1 LKGHRRAKSP
11 TLPKEFLNVPQHVID
26 TANRP
31 TSPLANVHFP
41 SVLHLPGLGSSK
53 PAEPAAP
60 PPKLTFPP
68 LAPRGPGLNVN
79 KPSLPTA
86 VSSTK
91 VINGFVFSR
100 DQIRRIKK
108 LYTENKTEWTIAR
121 YIEDEYGVII
131 SSNSIYELLK
141 EEGMIPGYSKNVPG
155 KQEEELV
162 PDFVEDLMYQ
172 TDIVLGFVVSR
183 DVENRMIRLWDQG
196 KRQVTTIRLFIQ
208 DEYGTKVPGE
218 VVMECLKRNGR
229 NAQWDF

>member
-1 LKGHRRAKSP
+1 M
-11 TLPKEFLNVPQHVID
+11 
-26 TANRP
+26 
-31 TSPLANVHFP
+31 
-41 SVLHLPGLGSSK
+41 
-53 PAEPAAP
+53 
-60 PPKLTFPP
+60 
-68 LAPRGPGLNVN
+68 
-79 KPSLPTA
+79 
-86 VSSTK
+86 SSTK

-155 KQEEELV
+155 KQEELV

>member
-1 LKGHRRAKSP
+1 M
-11 TLPKEFLNVPQHVID
+11 
-26 TANRP
+26 
-31 TSPLANVHFP
+31 
-41 SVLHLPGLGSSK
+41 
-53 PAEPAAP
+53 
-60 PPKLTFPP
+60 
-68 LAPRGPGLNVN
+68 
-79 KPSLPTA
+79 
-86 VSSTK
+86 SSTK